1 MDKTNLKPAI
11 VPTAYSARVALGAFV
26 LLALFCAFLW
36 LYNAFGALQKAR
48 GRLAEPAPTRVEM
61 PLYTVTLPVGW
72 AFYSVKEES
81 VTVFKNVVDA
91 APVLHIDALR
101 DPGFAY
107 HALDENPTVI
117 LRTLDEDI
125 TSEHLKGI
133 VGDMVLSA
141 IGTEILTVKPGISAV
156 RILFDAGAHN
166 GEGLVFYAGDVCYLI
181 WALQADDDKEASAET
196 REFFRGL
203 FENMVLPDLREQ
215 IDRPVVHS
223 GRLTAE
229 LNEATQLKI
238 GREMALWDLFAA
250 RVEAEPESALLP
262 ALRHYREALT
272 LMSSIRQERVALGSE
287 AFVRYKALLDKR
299 NRDVAEWFVVLDKAV
314 AMRDWQKARRQA
326 KWIMKHATLTGERL
340 DARRA
345 ADILATK
352 IPAEDAE

>member
-11 VPTAYSARVALGAFV
+11 VPTAYSARVALGTLV
-26 LLALFCAFLW
+26 LFAMFGASLW

-61 PLYTVTLPVGW
+61 PLYTVTLPAGW
-72 AFYSVKEES
+72 ASYSVKDES
-81 VTVFKNVVDA
+81 VTVFRNAVDA

-117 LRTLDEDI
+117 LRALDEDI
-125 TSEHLKGI
+125 SAEHLNGI

-141 IGTEILTVKPGISAV
+141 TGTEILTVKPGVSAV
-156 RILFDAGAHN
+156 RILFDAGPLN

-181 WALQADDDKEASAET
+181 WALQDDADDVAAAET
-196 REFFRGL
+196 GEFVRGL
-203 FENMVLPDLREQ
+203 FENLELPEMREH

-229 LNEATQLKI
+229 VNAATQLKI
-238 GREMALWDLFAA
+238 GRELALWDLFAVRA
-250 RVEAEPESALLP
+250 EAEPEVALLP

-272 LMSSIRQERVALGSE
+272 LLSSIRQERVALGSE
-287 AFVRYKALLDKR
+287 AFLRYQTLLDKR

-314 AMRDWQKARRQA
+314 AMRDWRKARQQA